1 LLIRKQCAKI
11 EYNFQDKKEGLVTE
25 ENPDV
30 RINFKESQRMKDRV
44 RINIWIP
51 QKIFAGVMDIVRSE
65 DETITDVI
73 KQALKNYISDYKKN
87 LESDGTNERN

>member
-1 LLIRKQCAKI
+1 M
-11 EYNFQDKKEGLVTE
+11 TE

-51 QKIFAGVMDIVRSE
+51 QKIFSGVMDIVRSE

-87 LESDGTNERN
+87 LENDGVKHERD